1 MFCSLYFVFFQKL
14 EEAEWIGLTINQA
27 ITKQI
32 QIDRLKNKP
41 QPLKVKLTKELL
53 ARLDGMI
60 S

>member
-1 MFCSLYFVFFQKL
+1 LFFFQKL